1 VENKAGMSNTHN
13 RDRFHGR
20 VGSGTKACARPGCK
34 EPGEFRARLLK
45 GQSNSANGPGDYQL
59 LCLDHVREFNAG
71 YDWFAG
77 MSADQIAAA
86 QSPTYAWPNE
96 TRAFSAA
103 AGVDSPPKWADFHDP
118 LDAISARFKDRMPKP
133 RSDGLILS
141 AEDRRALKTLQLSE
155 DADRRALRKRYSDLV
170 RKYHPDK
177 NGGNRAY
184 EKALQDVIAA
194 YTHLKNTPAF
204 T

>member
-1 VENKAGMSNTHN
+1 MSNRQHN
-13 RDRFHGR
+13 DRFHGR
-20 VGSGTKACARPGCK
+20 VGNGTARCAYPGCG
-34 EPGEFRARLLK
+34 EAGDFRAPSSHGRRGGSDGPGE
-45 GQSNSANGPGDYQL
+45 YQL

-77 MSADQIAAA
+77 MSAEQIAAA
-86 QSPTYAWPNE
+86 QSPTYTWPNE

-103 AGVDSPPKWADFHDP
+103 ASVDAPPKWQDFNDP
-118 LDAISARFKDRMPKP
+118 LDAIMARYKRGENGASQKMRTDGMILHPQDRK
-133 RSDGLILS
+133 
-141 AEDRRALKTLQLSE
+141 ALKTLGLGE
-155 DADRRALRKRYSDLV
+155 DADRKILRRRYSELV

-177 NGGNRAY
+177 NGGNRAH

-194 YTHLKNTPAF
+194 YTHLKNTPIF